1 MNSGPSAV
9 AGMERTPLSRNRA
22 AMASPR
28 RSVSV
33 GGTVRVNALSIFERF
48 ADGISF
54 RQIPESRH
62 FGNRADQLYLTQFA
76 ASAFG
81 LTVPVPPV
89 AYRLMADVDATL
101 EHLADAAGAGPTPIA
116 NPRRSRGSRAASYN
130 DDPSVP
136 LTSARRLRALTAGL
150 QWVENGPKL
159 MRTELGVRVPTSPW
173 SGSAQRRLRHFTEPW

>member
-1 MNSGPSAV
+1 
-9 AGMERTPLSRNRA
+9 
-22 AMASPR
+22 MASPR

-62 FGNRADQLYLTQFA
+62 FGNRADQLYSTQFA

-116 NPRRSRGSRAASYN
+116 
-130 DDPSVP
+130 
-136 LTSARRLRALTAGL
+136 
-150 QWVENGPKL
+150 K
-159 MRTELGVRVPTSPW
+159 
-173 SGSAQRRLRHFTEPW
+173 